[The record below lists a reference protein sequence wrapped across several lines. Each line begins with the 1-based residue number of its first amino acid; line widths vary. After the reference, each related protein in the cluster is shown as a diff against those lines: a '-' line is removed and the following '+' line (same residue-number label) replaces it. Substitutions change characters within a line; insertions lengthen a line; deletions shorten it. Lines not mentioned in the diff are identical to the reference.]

1 MIKLRSDTAVFNGSQ
16 VGSFIRLD
24 PADMSDSVVSKSD
37 STTNG
42 LVRWVKV
49 KEHLGQAVHAIN
61 LRGPGDMLDAALL
74 KHFYSVGS
82 VYKVFGPLDAEV
94 DFDNN
99 GDSTNAVTGRI
110 EVSGNRTFTWNG
122 GTESGTPSSTQLV
135 VGDLSASISFDELLI
150 DTDATGSNNGV
161 TDTVTSSYIKI
172 EEYNSG
178 TNTDGNLIVPTGTL
192 VVEEIANNIIITCD
206 TTGIF
211 EAGKMTDRYFKGN
224 LPTGIVY
231 AKILAYLNTTQ
242 VRAILRSPIPIDSNG
257 NIENDGQLTDFN
269 LGAFYDANFPGTT
282 AKFERRRIFGGT
294 QANPNYIFMS
304 KVDDEA
310 DFAPLENDKTLLD
323 TTGISYQL
331 GNVSANTQWLIAS
344 KDLVIGTSRGVYRI
358 VPNQFQYAISPKT
371 IRIELSD
378 NVNCKKDASLIG
390 TSVFSQMNLI
400 VYLWNIN
407 MMDRYNKQ
415 MQMIYLNLF
424 ILHL

>member
-1 MIKLRSDTAVFNGSQ
+1 MVTYWLYFFIEPFLDKDTTGAKCSIEKSQEIQKITSSNSGEFTLIKNDWDSTAGGKSASTFSQDWWVEFSVDGIKALGRVIGTASNYAATGVTGSFAPTNTVVYIDAVDYVTTISDESAKLFLLDNKETADIADATAKAGAIARLEGDDVASGVIKLRSDTAVFNGSQ

-206 TTGIF
+206 TTGILKQ
-211 EAGKMTDRYFKGN
+211 EK
-224 LPTGIVY
+224 
-231 AKILAYLNTTQ
+231 
-242 VRAILRSPIPIDSNG
+242 
-257 NIENDGQLTDFN
+257 
-269 LGAFYDANFPGTT
+269 
-282 AKFERRRIFGGT
+282 
-294 QANPNYIFMS
+294 
-304 KVDDEA
+304 
-310 DFAPLENDKTLLD
+310 
-323 TTGISYQL
+323 
-331 GNVSANTQWLIAS
+331 WLIDIL
-344 KDLVIGTSRGVYRI
+344 KV
-358 VPNQFQYAISPKT
+358 
-371 IRIELSD
+371 
-378 NVNCKKDASLIG
+378 
-390 TSVFSQMNLI
+390 
-400 VYLWNIN
+400 
-407 MMDRYNKQ
+407 
-415 MQMIYLNLF
+415 IYLLE
-424 ILHL
+424 LYMQKS